1 VSYEARSWWGQAW
14 SQGLDGLG
22 PSSARAIQRGGALAR
37 RGAVDHLRVRAGC
50 VAAQVS
56 EDRVSP
62 YRVELRWPAPGSE
75 TWAVATEAIA
85 SELRFTAALLEGELA
100 PGIDEVLADTG
111 VGLLPSHDQLEPSCT
126 CPDRARWCRHAV
138 AVHVAVGAQF
148 DRDPALLLRFRG
160 RELDALLR
168 AVRAGSGTETA
179 PLTGSAIDLREG
191 LEAPRGDL
199 DAIPLHPAP
208 VADPAALFRHLGDPP
223 GVDDSGPLV
232 AIIERAAAGAWR
244 LAAGDGAA
252 AADEELLLAE
262 LRAQRMAT
270 PQQLA
275 DALGRD
281 VDGVRDELDRLY
293 ADGTVLRTG
302 SGDRARY
309 RATPS

>member
-1 VSYEARSWWGQAW
+1 VSFEARRWWGQAW
-14 SQGLDGLG
+14 AQVLDGLG
-22 PSSARAIQRGGALAR
+22 PSSARAVQRGGALAR
-37 RGAVDHLRVRAGC
+37 RGAVEHLQVRGGC
-50 VAAQVS
+50 IAAEVS

-62 YRVELRWPAPGSE
+62 YRVELRWPAPGSGP
-75 TWAVATEAIA
+75 WAVATDAIA

-100 PGIDEVLADTG
+100 RGIDEVLADSG
-111 VGLLPSHDQLEPSCT
+111 VGLLPSLDQLEPSCT
-126 CPDRARWCRHAV
+126 CPERARWCRHAV

-160 RELDALLR
+160 RELEALLR
-168 AVRAGSGTETA
+168 AVRAGSGSGA
-179 PLTGSAIDLREG
+179 GPLTGSGLDLREG

-199 DAIPLHPAP
+199 EAIPLHPTP

-223 GVDDSGPLV
+223 GVDDIGPLV
-232 AIIERAAAGAWR
+232 TIIERAAAGAWR

-281 VDGVRDELDRLY
+281 VDGVREELERLY
-293 ADGTVLRTG
+293 TDGTVLRTG
-302 SGDRARY
+302 SDERARY